1 MAQGTERSVGGDDGV
16 PAEFSVCHAADSPF
30 ASGGLRAFFQYRDLG
45 IREATKGRIGAHV
58 IRAKEGTGAAPQWHR
73 HELDFQMVY
82 VTRGWVVFEYEGV
95 GEVRLEAGSCVHQ
108 PPGAH
113 SDENGH
119 RFRRKAATHS
129 DPKRP
134 LFQRSGLAGVIVA
147 VG

>member
-1 MAQGTERSVGGDDGV
+1 MAQGTERSVGEDDGV
-16 PAEFSVCHAADSPF
+16 PAGFSVCHAADSPF

-73 HELDFQMVY
+73 HELEFQMVY

-108 PPGAH
+108 PPGIRHIELAH
-113 SDENGH
+113 SDDLELIEITSPAE
-119 RFRRKAATHS
+119 FATINV
-129 DPKRP
+129 DPP
-134 LFQRSGLAGVIVA
+134 
-147 VG
+147 